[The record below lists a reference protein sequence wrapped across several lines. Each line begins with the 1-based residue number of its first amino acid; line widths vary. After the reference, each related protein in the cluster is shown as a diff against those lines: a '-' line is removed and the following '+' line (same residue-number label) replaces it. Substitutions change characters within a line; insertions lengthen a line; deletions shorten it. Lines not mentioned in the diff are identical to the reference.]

1 MTASYKASKWR
12 HRLVPKHPHITRES
26 KVHDKLEVEDQ
37 DTINSPAAADVEKAL
52 AALDLK
58 GPAYCILTKADGSY
72 VQTAGTKVGL
82 IVEYRKLDGA
92 AFQHYVIG
100 HHSHDS
106 APTSV
111 RYRHGSLQLRRNEVL
126 LVNEAR
132 EIFVWYLATGLI
144 ADGWQLRDITDTF
157 E

>member
-1 MTASYKASKWR
+1 M
-12 HRLVPKHPHITRES
+12 E
-26 KVHDKLEVEDQ
+26 DKLEVEDL
-37 DTINSPAAADVEKAL
+37 DPINSPAAADVEKAL
-52 AALDLK
+52 ASLDLK

-82 IVEYRKLDGA
+82 LVEYRHIEGG

-100 HHSHDS
+100 HRSHDS

-126 LVNEAR
+126 LVDEAR
-132 EIFVWYLATGLI
+132 AIFVWYLATGQI
-144 ADGWQLRDITDTF
+144 AEGWQLRDITDTF

>member
-1 MTASYKASKWR
+1 M
-12 HRLVPKHPHITRES
+12 E
-26 KVHDKLEVEDQ
+26 DKLEVEDL
-37 DTINSPAAADVEKAL
+37 DPINSPSAVDVEKAL

-82 IVEYRKLDGA
+82 LVEYREMADGG
-92 AFQHYVIG
+92 FHHYVIG
-100 HHSHDS
+100 HPSHDS

-126 LVNEAR
+126 LVDEAR
-132 EIFVWYLATGLI
+132 QIFVWYLATGQI
-144 ADGWQLRDITDTF
+144 AEGWMLRDITETF